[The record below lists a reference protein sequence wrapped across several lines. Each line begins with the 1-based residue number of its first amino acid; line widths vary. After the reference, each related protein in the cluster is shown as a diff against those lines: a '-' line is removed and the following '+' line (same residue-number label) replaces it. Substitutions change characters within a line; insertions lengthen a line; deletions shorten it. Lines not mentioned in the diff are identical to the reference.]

1 MYHIKEK
8 LNNMK
13 YRHNWKSLKRQVDKL
28 SIRIRISSI
37 DFLSIE
43 IDIDREFYLLTILNF
58 TIKNR

>member
-1 MYHIKEK
+1 
-8 LNNMK
+8 MK
-13 YRHNWKSLKRQVDKL
+13 YRHNWKSLKRQVDKV
-28 SIRIRISSI
+28 SIRLRLSSI